1 MNFIALLVTVVS
13 AFLITSVIGMWLIP
27 FLRRLHFGQTI
38 LDIGPAW
45 HKSKQGTPT
54 MGGIMFI
61 AGITIAILAGWLT
74 LELSEQGVADASA
87 AGSFYLWGGLLM
99 ALAFGLIGFLDDY
112 ISVVKKQNLGLK
124 AGQKSLAQ
132 LLVAVVYLAAQQIFA
147 PTTSFWLPF
156 IGDLDIGIFYYPLML
171 FIIVGT
177 VNAVNLTDGIDG
189 LDASVTMVAAMGFM
203 VIASIAGFSQ
213 MNLLAAQNITD
224 YFRAA
229 LAGGCLGFLVWNFHP
244 AKVFMGDTGS
254 LFLGGMVVS
263 LAFGLRRPVL
273 LVFIGIVY
281 VVETLSDIIQI
292 GSVKLT
298 GKRVF
303 KMAPIHHHFEMS
315 GWSEVKI
322 VAVFSAVTAVGCLI
336 AVLLVL

>member
-74 LELSEQGVADASA
+74 LALSEQGVADASA

-213 MNLLAAQNITD
+213 MNLLAA
-224 YFRAA
+224 A

-254 LFLGGMVVS
+254 LFLGGMVVA
-263 LAFGLRRPVL
+263 LAFGLRRPLL

>member
-1 MNFIALLVTVVS
+1 MNTIAALIMGAAAAALVTALLGL
-13 AFLITSVIGMWLIP
+13 AIIPWL
-27 FLRRLHFGQTI
+27 RKLHFGQTI
-38 LDIGPAW
+38 LDIGPKW
-45 HKSKQGTPT
+45 HEKKQGTPT

-213 MNLLAAQNITD
+213 MNLLAA
-224 YFRAA
+224 A

-254 LFLGGMVVS
+254 LFLGGMGVA

>member
-213 MNLLAAQNITD
+213 MNLLT
-224 YFRAA
+224 AA

-254 LFLGGMVVS
+254 LFLGGMVVA

>member
-132 LLVAVVYLAAQQIFA
+132 LLVAVVYLAAQQICA

-213 MNLLAAQNITD
+213 MNLLAA
-224 YFRAA
+224 A

-254 LFLGGMVVS
+254 LFLGGMVVA
-263 LAFGLRRPVL
+263 LAFGLRRPLL

>member
-124 AGQKSLAQ
+124 AGQKSLAL

-213 MNLLAAQNITD
+213 MNLLAA
-224 YFRAA
+224 A

-254 LFLGGMVVS
+254 LFLGGMVVA

>member
-61 AGITIAILAGWLT
+61 VGITIAILAGWLT

-213 MNLLAAQNITD
+213 MNLLAA
-224 YFRAA
+224 A

-254 LFLGGMVVS
+254 LFLGGMVVA

-322 VAVFSAVTAVGCLI
+322 VAVFSAVTALGCLI

>member
-213 MNLLAAQNITD
+213 MNLLT
-224 YFRAA
+224 AA

-254 LFLGGMVVS
+254 LFLGGMVVA

-303 KMAPIHHHFEMS
+303 KMAPIHHHFEMC

>member
-99 ALAFGLIGFLDDY
+99 GLAFGLIGFLDDY

-213 MNLLAAQNITD
+213 MNLLAA
-224 YFRAA
+224 A

-254 LFLGGMVVS
+254 LFLGGMVVA
-263 LAFGLRRPVL
+263 LAFGLRRPLL

>member
-1 MNFIALLVTVVS
+1 MHFIALLVTVVS

-213 MNLLAAQNITD
+213 MNLLAA
-224 YFRAA
+224 A

-254 LFLGGMVVS
+254 LFLGGMVVA

-322 VAVFSAVTAVGCLI
+322 VAVFSAVTALGCLI

>member
-13 AFLITSVIGMWLIP
+13 AFLITSVIGMWVIP

-74 LELSEQGVADASA
+74 LELSEQGVADAST

-213 MNLLAAQNITD
+213 MNLLAA
-224 YFRAA
+224 A

-254 LFLGGMVVS
+254 LFLGGMVVA
-263 LAFGLRRPVL
+263 LAFGLRRPLL

>member
-99 ALAFGLIGFLDDY
+99 ALAFVLIGFLDDY

-213 MNLLAAQNITD
+213 MNLLAA
-224 YFRAA
+224 A

-254 LFLGGMVVS
+254 LFLGGMVVA
-263 LAFGLRRPVL
+263 LAFGLRRPLL

>member
-213 MNLLAAQNITD
+213 MNLLAA
-224 YFRAA
+224 A

-254 LFLGGMVVS
+254 LCLGGMVVA
-263 LAFGLRRPVL
+263 LAFGLRRPLL

>member
-213 MNLLAAQNITD
+213 MNLLAA
-224 YFRAA
+224 A
-229 LAGGCLGFLVWNFHP
+229 LAGGCLGFLVWNFHS
-244 AKVFMGDTGS
+244 ATVFMGDTGS
-254 LFLGGMVVS
+254 LFLGGMVVA
-263 LAFGLRRPVL
+263 LAFGLRRPLL

>member
-132 LLVAVVYLAAQQIFA
+132 LLVAVGYLAAQQIFA

-213 MNLLAAQNITD
+213 MNLLAA
-224 YFRAA
+224 A

-254 LFLGGMVVS
+254 LFLGGMVVA
-263 LAFGLRRPVL
+263 LAFGLRRPLL

>member
-61 AGITIAILAGWLT
+61 VGITIAILAGWLT

-213 MNLLAAQNITD
+213 MNLLAV
-224 YFRAA
+224 A

-254 LFLGGMVVS
+254 LFLGGMVVA
-263 LAFGLRRPVL
+263 LAFGLRRPLL

>member
-213 MNLLAAQNITD
+213 MDLLA
-224 YFRAA
+224 AA

-254 LFLGGMVVS
+254 LFLGGMVVA
-263 LAFGLRRPVL
+263 LAFGLRRPLL

>member
-1 MNFIALLVTVVS
+1 MNFIALLVTVIS

-99 ALAFGLIGFLDDY
+99 ALALDDY

-213 MNLLAAQNITD
+213 MNLLAA
-224 YFRAA
+224 A

-254 LFLGGMVVS
+254 LFLGGMVVA
-263 LAFGLRRPVL
+263 LAFGLRRPLL

>member
-99 ALAFGLIGFLDDY
+99 APAFGLIGFLDDY

-213 MNLLAAQNITD
+213 MNLLAA
-224 YFRAA
+224 A

-254 LFLGGMVVS
+254 LFLGGMVVA
-263 LAFGLRRPVL
+263 LAFGLRRPLL

>member
-61 AGITIAILAGWLT
+61 IGITVALVAGWLT
-74 LELSEQGVADASA
+74 LALSGQGVADASA

-112 ISVVKKQNLGLK
+112 ISVVKKRNLGLK

-156 IGDLDIGIFYYPLML
+156 VGDLDIGIFYYPLML

-189 LDASVTMVAAMGFM
+189 LDASVTMVASMGFM

-213 MNLLAAQNITD
+213 MNLLA
-224 YFRAA
+224 AA

-254 LFLGGMVVS
+254 LFLGGMVVA

-322 VAVFSAVTAVGCLI
+322 VAVFSAVTALGCLI

>member
-189 LDASVTMVAAMGFM
+189 LDASVTMVDAMGFM

-213 MNLLAAQNITD
+213 MNLLA
-224 YFRAA
+224 AA

-254 LFLGGMVVS
+254 LFLGGMVVA
-263 LAFGLRRPVL
+263 LAFGLRRPLL

>member
-99 ALAFGLIGFLDDY
+99 GLAFGLIGFLDDY

-213 MNLLAAQNITD
+213 MNLLAA
-224 YFRAA
+224 A

-254 LFLGGMVVS
+254 LFLGGMVVA
-263 LAFGLRRPVL
+263 LAFGLRRPLL

-303 KMAPIHHHFEMS
+303 KMVPIHHHFEMS

>member
-203 VIASIAGFSQ
+203 VIASITGFSQ
-213 MNLLAAQNITD
+213 MNLLA
-224 YFRAA
+224 AA
-229 LAGGCLGFLVWNFHP
+229 LAGGCLGFLVWNFYP

-254 LFLGGMVVS
+254 LFLGGMVVA
-263 LAFGLRRPVL
+263 LAFGLRRPLL

>member
-213 MNLLAAQNITD
+213 D
-224 YFRAA
+224 
-229 LAGGCLGFLVWNFHP
+229 
-244 AKVFMGDTGS
+244 
-254 LFLGGMVVS
+254 
-263 LAFGLRRPVL
+263 
-273 LVFIGIVY
+273 
-281 VVETLSDIIQI
+281 
-292 GSVKLT
+292 
-298 GKRVF
+298 
-303 KMAPIHHHFEMS
+303 
-315 GWSEVKI
+315 
-322 VAVFSAVTAVGCLI
+322 
-336 AVLLVL
+336 

>member
-61 AGITIAILAGWLT
+61 AGITIAILVGWLT

-87 AGSFYLWGGLLM
+87 TGSFYLWGGLLM

-132 LLVAVVYLAAQQIFA
+132 LLVAVIYLAAQQIFA

-213 MNLLAAQNITD
+213 MNLLAA
-224 YFRAA
+224 A

-254 LFLGGMVVS
+254 LFLGGMVVA
-263 LAFGLRRPVL
+263 LAFGLRRPLL

>member
-213 MNLLAAQNITD
+213 MNLLT
-224 YFRAA
+224 AA

-254 LFLGGMVVS
+254 LFLGGMVVA
-263 LAFGLRRPVL
+263 LAFGLRRPLL

-322 VAVFSAVTAVGCLI
+322 VAVFSAVTALGCLI

>member
-189 LDASVTMVAAMGFM
+189 LDASVTMVAALGFM

-213 MNLLAAQNITD
+213 MDLLA
-224 YFRAA
+224 AA
-229 LAGGCLGFLVWNFHP
+229 LAGGCLGFLVWNFHA

-254 LFLGGMVVS
+254 LFLGGMVVA